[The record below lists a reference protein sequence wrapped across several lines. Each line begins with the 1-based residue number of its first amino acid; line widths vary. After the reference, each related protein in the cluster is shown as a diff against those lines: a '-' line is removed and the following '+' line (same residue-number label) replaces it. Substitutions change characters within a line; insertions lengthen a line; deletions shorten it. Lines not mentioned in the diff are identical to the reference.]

1 MTYAILFHPGHNRV
15 YFDTSI
21 ALSVS
26 EFSVISKKMPSQ
38 PTNIRLETIEGLH
51 FLLFDTADA
60 LITADTDILC
70 DLSFLYAIFEII
82 DGSGEN
88 TMKPVRKTRVDFV
101 DDSISQILKYTGKTN
116 EIFTRMMINLAV
128 YSLDEIPASRP
139 VRLIDP
145 IAGKGTT
152 LYEGLIK
159 GYNVAGIEIGDTVV
173 NEAFHFIKRFF
184 ETEKYKFEHDSLRIS
199 GPGKSFTA
207 LRHTFTVAPTKE
219 DFKAKNYRTLE
230 LTSGNSIYA
239 KNFYK
244 KNYFDVLV
252 GDLPYGVQHGNVTN
266 EKQTSL
272 TRNPSELL
280 DACLPSWSELL
291 RTGGVMALA
300 WNANVL
306 DRYRMEKIFASH
318 GLTVLHDGVYTNF
331 EHRVDQAILRD
342 VIIAKKI

>member
-26 EFSVISKKMPSQ
+26 EFAVVAKKMPAH
-38 PTNIRLETIEGLH
+38 PENIRLETIEGLE
-51 FLLFDTADA
+51 FLLFDTAGA
-60 LITADTDILC
+60 LTKADTDILC
-70 DLSFLYAIFEII
+70 DLSFLYAVFELS
-82 DGSGEN
+82 DGGM
-88 TMKPVRKTRVDFV
+88 MKPVRKTRADFV

-128 YSLDEIPASRP
+128 YSLDEMPENRP
-139 VRLIDP
+139 LRLLDP

-152 LYEGLIK
+152 LYEGLVK
-159 GYNVAGIEIGDTVV
+159 GYDVAGIEIGETVV
-173 NEAFHFIKRFF
+173 NEAFHFIKRFL
-184 ETEKYKFEHDSLRIS
+184 ETAKYKFEHNSVRIS

-207 LRHTFTVAPTKE
+207 LRHTFTIAPTKE
-219 DFKAKNYRTLE
+219 DFKAKNVRTLDFVA
-230 LTSGNSIYA
+230 GNSVNA
-239 KNFYK
+239 KHFYK

-280 DACLPSWSELL
+280 DACLPSWTELM
-291 RTGGVMALA
+291 RPGGVMALA
-300 WNANVL
+300 WNSNVL
-306 DRYRMEKIFASH
+306 DRHKMEKIFAAH
-318 GLTVLHDGVYTNF
+318 GLTVLNEGEYAKF
-331 EHRVDQAILRD
+331 EHRVDQAIVRD
-342 VIIAKKI
+342 IVIAKKI

>member
-21 ALSVS
+21 ALSTA
-26 EFSVISKKMPSQ
+26 EFAIVAKKMPSQ
-38 PTNIRLETIEGLH
+38 PENIRLENIEGLE
-51 FLLFDTADA
+51 FLLFDTTASMTA
-60 LITADTDILC
+60 ADTDILC
-70 DLSFLYAIFEII
+70 DLSFLYAIFEVITVN
-82 DGSGEN
+82 SERV
-88 TMKPVRKTRVDFV
+88 MKPIRKTRVEFV

-128 YSLDEIPASRP
+128 YSLDEIPANRP
-139 VRLIDP
+139 VRLLDP

-159 GYNVAGIEIGDTVV
+159 GYDVAGIEIGDTVV

-184 ETEKYKFEHDSLRIS
+184 ETAKYKFEHDSLRIS

-219 DFKAKNYRTLE
+219 DFKAKNTRTLD
-230 LTSGNSIYA
+230 LTSGNSVYA
-239 KNFYK
+239 KHFYK

-280 DACLPSWSELL
+280 DSCLPSWTELM

-300 WNANVL
+300 WNSNVL
-306 DRYRMEKIFASH
+306 DRHKMEKIFAAH
-318 GLTVLHDGVYTNF
+318 GLTVLNEGEYAKF

-342 VIIAKKI
+342 IVIAKKN